1 MAFPRLPEDP
11 GSSAG
16 TLWLRRIGVL
26 VAEFQFQLDE
36 RTGLRLGRPPL
47 GVRML
52 GPGDVRLRAEI
63 RFRQDAHGG
72 TFVIRTK
79 DVADAA
85 LRIQVDVGRAGEVIL
100 QTCLLPPR
108 ERPYDLALEL
118 ARHRVKTFIQK
129 SEDWLMF
136 DPAYAPDAVG
146 HFETARNTFTD
157 ALVAR
162 DLAAEGRL
170 AADAIDLGLL
180 ATDELADAHAEI
192 LLHRRYARKTASNAT
207 LGTTI
212 CPSTDPAVIA
222 PTLADFDVLTIPFRW
237 SDVEPVKG
245 RFDFSRLDA
254 WVQWAT
260 DAGKPII
267 AGPLVDF
274 APGALPQWA
283 EVYRNDYATL
293 RDPLYDYLNATIGRY
308 INHVGIWK
316 ISAGMHLCRGGRR
329 PLGEMVDATRTATL
343 LVRRLKR
350 SARSMI
356 EVHDLFGDTRAKL
369 SGSFGPFEF
378 LERLSAEGLRFESV
392 GARLVVGG
400 TEPGTRSRDLMTISD
415 TLDRFF
421 GMEQSVLLS
430 AVGAPCRH
438 LGDGAGRWGEPW
450 SEAQQAKWIDRLFGI
465 AMSKPYVESFCWSA
479 HTDGATPDPGGGVGF
494 GIVEEDGTP
503 RPGYE
508 TLVAWRRR
516 IGRPLGPWTPP
527 ANTGEDAIESPL
539 GSDGG

>member
-1 MAFPRLPEDP
+1 M
-11 GSSAG
+11 
-16 TLWLRRIGVL
+16 
-26 VAEFQFQLDE
+26 AEFHFKLDE
-36 RTGLRLGRPPL
+36 RTGIRLGRPPL

-52 GPGDVRLRAEI
+52 GPGDTRLRAEI
-63 RFRQDAHGG
+63 RFRSEPDGG

-79 DVADAA
+79 DVSDAA
-85 LRIQVDVGRAGEVIL
+85 LRIQVDVGRGGELIL

-108 ERPYDLALEL
+108 EKPYDLGLEL

-136 DPAYAPDAVG
+136 DPAFAPDAVE
-146 HFETARNTFTD
+146 HFETARHAFTD
-157 ALVAR
+157 ALVAH
-162 DLAAEGRL
+162 DLEAEGRL
-170 AADAIDLGLL
+170 AANAIDLGIL

-192 LLHRRYARKTASNAT
+192 LLHRRYGRKTASPAT

-212 CPSTDPAVIA
+212 CPRTDPRVMA
-222 PTLADFDVLTIPFRW
+222 PTLKEFDVLTVPFRW
-237 SDVEPVKG
+237 SDVEPVRGK
-245 RFDFSRLDA
+245 FDFTRLDA
-254 WVQWAT
+254 WVQWAKNS
-260 DAGKPII
+260 GKPII

-274 APGALPQWA
+274 APGALPAWA
-283 EVYRNDYATL
+283 EVYRHDYATL
-293 RDPLYDYLNATIGRY
+293 RDPLYDYLDQTIGRY
-308 INHVGIWK
+308 INHVSLWK

-329 PLGEMVDATRTATL
+329 PLAEMVDATRTATL
-343 LVRRLKR
+343 AVRRHKR

-369 SGSFGPFEF
+369 TGSFGPFEF

-392 GARLVVGG
+392 GARIVVGG

-421 GMEQSVLLS
+421 GLEQSVLLS

-438 LGDGAGRWGEPW
+438 LGDGAGRWGEAWTP
-450 SEAQQAKWIDRLFGI
+450 ERQASWIDRIFGI

-479 HTDGATPDPGGGVGF
+479 HTDNATPDTGGGTGF

-503 RPGYE
+503 RLGYE
-508 TLVAWRRR
+508 RLVAWRRR
-516 IGRPLGPWTPP
+516 ISRPMGAWRLPTGSHAGEAIRNNGPVSSSD
-527 ANTGEDAIESPL
+527 EDGVHFGA
-539 GSDGG
+539 

>member
-1 MAFPRLPEDP
+1 M
-11 GSSAG
+11 
-16 TLWLRRIGVL
+16 
-26 VAEFQFQLDE
+26 AEFQFQLDE
-36 RTGLRLGRPPL
+36 RTGIRLGRPPL

-52 GPGDVRLRAEI
+52 GPGDTRLRAEI
-63 RFRQDAHGG
+63 RFRQDPDGG

-85 LRIQVDVGRAGEVIL
+85 LRVQVDVGRAGEIVL

-108 ERPYDLALEL
+108 EKPYDLALEL

-136 DPAYAPDAVG
+136 DPAFAPDAVD
-146 HFETARNTFTD
+146 HFETARHAFTD
-157 ALVAR
+157 ALVAS
-162 DLAAEGRL
+162 DLAAEGQL
-170 AADAIDLGLL
+170 AANAIDLGLL

-192 LLHRRYARKTASNAT
+192 LLHRRYARKTASHAT

-212 CPSTDPAVIA
+212 CPTTDPAVIG
-222 PTLADFDVLTIPFRW
+222 PTLKDFDVITIPFRW
-237 SDVEPVKG
+237 ADVEPVKG

-254 WVQWAT
+254 WVKWAN
-260 DAGKPII
+260 DAGKPVI
-267 AGPLVDF
+267 AGPLIDF
-274 APGALPQWA
+274 APGALPAWA
-283 EVYRNDYATL
+283 EVYRHDYATL
-293 RDPLYDYLNATIGRY
+293 RDPLYDYLDATVGRY

-343 LVRRLKR
+343 VVRRHKR

-392 GARLVVGG
+392 GARIAVGG

-430 AVGAPCRH
+430 AVGAPCRP
-438 LGDGAGRWGEPW
+438 LGDGAGRWGEAWTPDR
-450 SEAQQAKWIDRLFGI
+450 QAEWIDRIFAI

-508 TLVAWRRR
+508 RLVGWRRR
-516 IGRPLGPWTPP
+516 IGRPLGPWRPP
-527 ANTGEDAIESPL
+527 AHAG
-539 GSDGG
+539 DGGEGSAAGRLPEHLGGGGASSGA